1 MSNISPLTVFPLAI
15 WVFGCIYVHLHG
27 DEQRSQRKTS
37 NGAGGKAMPVFC
49 GKLGLLQHLKI
60 CAFKTSTHHLAFIM
74 RGSDLSGRIELV
86 LQVDL
91 EQAI

>member
-1 MSNISPLTVFPLAI
+1 
-15 WVFGCIYVHLHG
+15 
-27 DEQRSQRKTS
+27 
-37 NGAGGKAMPVFC
+37 MPVFC

-60 CAFKTSTHHLAFIM
+60 CAFKTSTYHLAFIM

-86 LQVDL
+86 LKVDL